1 MTFTVMYRRGHV
13 KVNADSDILASVVP
27 TLNNSL
33 LQHNAE
39 LTAYVTQLSME
50 RRTLHV
56 NIANLQQRL
65 TTVEQTADSRT
76 QQVLIGCLCLISVH
90 YHHSLLCFLL
100 PSNNISGPPLHF
112 Q

>member
-1 MTFTVMYRRGHV
+1 V
-13 KVNADSDILASVVP
+13 KVNANSDILASVVP

-50 RRTLHV
+50 RQTLHV
-56 NIANLQQRL
+56 NIADLQQRL

-76 QQVLIGCLCLISVH
+76 QQVLIGCLCLVSVD
-90 YHHSLLCFLL
+90 YHHSLLCLLL
-100 PSNNISGPPLHF
+100 PWNNISGPPLHF